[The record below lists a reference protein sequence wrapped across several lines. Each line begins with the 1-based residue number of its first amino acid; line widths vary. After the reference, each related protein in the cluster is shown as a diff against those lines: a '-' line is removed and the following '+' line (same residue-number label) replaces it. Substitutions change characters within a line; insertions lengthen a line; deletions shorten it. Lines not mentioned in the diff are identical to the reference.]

1 MTETADFWT
10 DFMKTEVSDT
20 VNEIWLD
27 AGPALQDFID
37 DITLVSFLSTP
48 S

>member
-10 DFMKTEVSDT
+10 DYMKTEVSDT

-37 DITLVSFLSTP
+37 DITLVSFLLTLS
-48 S
+48 